1 MKSINTPNN
10 EKIHIGAWCNYKPNE
25 IILLLANVNYT
36 EVFFTNGR
44 RLIVATTLKVLES
57 RFANCGSFF
66 RTHKSFLINLN
77 YIKNHESLKSEEYID
92 MQNNY
97 RVAVSRR
104 KKLAF
109 QKRINLNQIN

>member
-1 MKSINTPNN
+1 MKSTNTPNN
-10 EKIHIGAWCNYKPNE
+10 EKIHIGAWCNYQPNE
-25 IILLLANVNYT
+25 IMLLLGCVNYT
-36 EVFFTNGR
+36 KIFLTNGR
-44 RLIVATTLKVLES
+44 CLTVATTLKVLES
-57 RFANCGSFF
+57 RFASCGSFF

-77 YIKNHESLKSEEYID
+77 YIKNRDSLKSDEFVE

-109 QKRINLNQIN
+109 QNRINLNQIN